1 MPTSSAPPHL
11 VDTPIFLIIIGC
23 TVFAVL
29 TALSMLGPLL
39 VAMSHDW
46 HTTVP
51 AVAQLV
57 TSAAVAWA
65 ATAIV
70 VGPFSDAYGRKPV
83 LLTGALLVGLASI
96 CTALAPNLPSAAVFR
111 ILAGVGG
118 GMVPPTCIALL
129 GDLLPSE
136 KRALGVAVVTTQP
149 GLSSVLGVP
158 LVTLIATYAGW
169 RAAFMAVGGVLL
181 VCSLTVFLYTPEHN
195 AQRKLLALGSRLKQ
209 VGRFSVTWL
218 LVFTNLTVRTAYG
231 LIVTFFPP
239 FLQVTYHLSTAEL
252 ALPVSIV
259 ALGTTCGLFL
269 GGRIGKSQRRL
280 SIAAV
285 TALIA
290 ALPGTAAFVV
300 DDNLWLSVA
309 VTSVF
314 MVLTMPLATLL
325 FVVGVDVGRATRGTL
340 TGILSGSGYAS
351 YAVGAAI
358 GGLAVAHIGYSALS
372 YALIASTLGSSLLL
386 TLLIQTQAE
395 DRARTYFRQ
404 PP

>member
-1 MPTSSAPPHL
+1 
-11 VDTPIFLIIIGC
+11 
-23 TVFAVL
+23 
-29 TALSMLGPLL
+29 MLGPLL

-70 VGPFSDAYGRKPV
+70 VGPFSDAYGRKPI
-83 LLTGALLVGLASI
+83 LLVGALLVGLASI
-96 CTALAPNLPSAAVFR
+96 GTALAPNLPSAAVFR

-158 LVTLIATYAGW
+158 FVTLIAAYAGW
-169 RAAFMAVGGVLL
+169 RAAFFSVGGALL
-181 VCSLTVFLYTPEHN
+181 LCMLMVFLYTPERN
-195 AQRKLLALGSRLKQ
+195 EQRKLLILGSRLRQ

-218 LVFTNLTVRTAYG
+218 LAFTNLTVRTAYG
-231 LIVTFFPP
+231 LIMTFFPP

-269 GGRIGKSQRRL
+269 GGKIGKGQGRL

-290 ALPGTAAFVV
+290 ILPGMAAFLL
-300 DDNLWLSVA
+300 DDSLWLSVA

-325 FVVGVDVGRATRGTL
+325 FVVGVDVGGTARGTL
-340 TGILSGSGYAS
+340 TGVLSGSGYVS

-372 YALIASTLGSSLLL
+372 YALVASTLGSSLLL
-386 TLLIQTQAE
+386 TLLIHTQAE
-395 DRARTYFRQ
+395 DRARAYFRQ
-404 PP
+404 TQ